1 MAINEEARRKEF
13 KNCTSFDELGRL
25 CDKYWYV
32 FEYFADEVR
41 NKMYSLPIEFNESFI
56 HFLLKL
62 ELYEI
67 FLNLSRQSSSTRFA
81 LNSSMLPK
89 RRKYYILY
97 SNHYYLLCSRK
108 KKRKGS
114 SLKTYVII

>member
-32 FEYFADEVR
+32 FEHFADEVR

-56 HFLLKL
+56 HFLLKSYHL
-62 ELYEI
+62 DNDLTAD
-67 FLNLSRQSSSTRFA
+67 NLRATYVSLLRD
-81 LNSSMLPK
+81 
-89 RRKYYILY
+89 Y
-97 SNHYYLLCSRK
+97 SNRIVNEVKHVNRLVYDITSK
-108 KKRKGS
+108 PPA
-114 SLKTYVII
+114 TIEWE

>member
-1 MAINEEARRKEF
+1 MTEQKNNWTLRRRLKAEDQLRF
-13 KNCTSFDELGRL
+13 LPSFLT
-25 CDKYWYV
+25 V
-32 FEYFADEVR
+32 
-41 NKMYSLPIEFNESFI
+41 IQ
-56 HFLLKL
+56 FLLKL